1 MDKVSDGTTTL
12 TVLNDAKD
20 APAAQEMQVSAEKR
34 QALPNYRMS

>member
-1 MDKVSDGTTTL
+1 MDKKMFCYQCEQ
-12 TVLNDAKD
+12 TVD

>member
-1 MDKVSDGTTTL
+1 MDKKMFVIS
-12 TVLNDAKD
+12 VNRQWD